1 MAEADSR
8 RLTTAFALELMRVR
22 TADGCELGHV
32 FDVRCHA
39 GAGKVPTVTAI
50 VYGRRGLLERLGLR
64 RARPTFVSW
73 DRVRSIEDGVVVVDP
88 DAPRPRR
95 RRG

>member
-22 TADGCELGHV
+22 TADGSELGHV

-39 GAGKVPTVTAI
+39 GAGKAPTVTAI
-50 VYGRRGLLERLGLR
+50 VYGQRGLLERLGLR
-64 RARPTFVSW
+64 HAPPTFVSW
-73 DRVRSIEDGVVVVDP
+73 DRVRSIEGRVIVVDH
-88 DAPRPRR
+88 DAPHARR
-95 RRG
+95 RRR